1 MSTFTINFNAQFPGQ
16 HIIGYRT
23 YNTPANTYLTVTQD
37 VTAIG
42 DVSVEIQVPGNL
54 YCAHAGITYDY
65 YVLARCLNETLTDT
79 NLDGVP
85 DFAVTDSITIAQET
99 DPCNVNVIECIAA
112 PISTVTITDNGT
124 SLCTDGTY
132 NVVVTAAPG
141 TELSP
146 ADITVTVSGGLI
158 TSYTINDGG
167 LYTTNP
173 TLSVTIPNCST
184 SPTLTCVL
192 GTSPLTLDTLV
203 YGEITIY
210 DGYGVTHDMEI
221 GDILTLSVNPAIA
234 VTLGDAFDVT
244 AYSIENCHCNEC
256 AKITVDSTDA
266 STGFGKL
273 IYQTCWD
280 QGDEDHALRT
290 IVRKMNPDVIL
301 SLGCILNSTL
311 NILEGT
317 LDGNVTFTTALCE

>member
-23 YNTPANTYLTVTQD
+23 YNTPVNTYFTVTENITT
-37 VTAIG
+37 VG

-65 YVLARCLNETLTDT
+65 YVLARCLNETLVDT

-85 DFAVTDSITIAQET
+85 DFAVTDSITIPQET
-99 DPCNVNVIECIAA
+99 DPCNVNVIECVAV
-112 PISTVTITDNGT
+112 PISTVTITDDGT

-132 NVVVTAAPG
+132 NVAITAAPG
-141 TELSP
+141 TEISP
-146 ADITVTVSGGLI
+146 ADITVTVSGGKI
-158 TSYTINDGG
+158 TSFTIIDGG
-167 LYTTNP
+167 LYSTNP
-173 TLSVTIPNCST
+173 TLAVTIPNCST
-184 SPTLTCVL
+184 SPTLTSTL
-192 GTSPLTLDTLV
+192 GTSVLTLDTLV

-210 DGYGVTHDMEI
+210 DGYGVTHAMEV
-221 GDILTLSVNPAIA
+221 GDTLTLAVDPAVVA
-234 VTLGDAFDVT
+234 TLGDAFDVS

-256 AKITVDSTDA
+256 AKITVNSTDA

-280 QGDEDHALRT
+280 QGDSDHALRT
-290 IVRKMNPDVIL
+290 IVRKINADVIL

-317 LDGNVTFTTALCE
+317 LDGNVTFTTELCE